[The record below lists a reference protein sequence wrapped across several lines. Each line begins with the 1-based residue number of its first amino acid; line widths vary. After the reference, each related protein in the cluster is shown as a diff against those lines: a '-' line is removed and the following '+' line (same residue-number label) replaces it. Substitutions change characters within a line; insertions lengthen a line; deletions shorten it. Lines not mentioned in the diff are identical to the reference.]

1 MLVSTECVC
10 ARASMCLCVFASVHV
25 RANLGLIIKALL
37 LADAQ
42 TGWQTNR
49 QANAEHSTA
58 CFLFFFLIF
67 FLLWPNILSS
77 SSCQLILIHSLL
89 APPILLFKTCS
100 SWDRHVRHVTGV
112 PKQLQV
118 LMSLW
123 SDVADLETPSVF
135 VVDVNWL
142 LISLIVVFYVRARM
156 VQFAGE

>member
-58 CFLFFFLIF
+58 CFFFFYL

-142 LISLIVVFYVRARM
+142 LISLVVVFYVRARM
-156 VQFAGE
+156 AQFAGE